1 MRPGFLPAPD
11 PAEGRGGAWC
21 LARPLGVS
29 PVFGGFLMA
38 LIGLHDA
45 GGEVAPQFRLIGDPG
60 LKERRV
66 EGHRLRVAAGQQVG
80 FLEVPAD
87 DVAEGEVEVDGPRR
101 PRPHDVE
108 GGRSAEGEDVAAGF
122 DGGFP

>member
-1 MRPGFLPAPD
+1 MRPGFLRHRTRRKA
-11 PAEGRGGAWC
+11 GA
-21 LARPLGVS
+21 ARVVFSQAARRS

-60 LKERRV
+60 PKS
-66 EGHRLRVAAGQQVG
+66 AASKATGSG
-80 FLEVPAD
+80 SPPGAGRFLEVPAD
-87 DVAEGEVEVDGPRR
+87 DVAEGEVESMAPP

-108 GGRSAEGEDVAAGF
+108 GGRSAEGEDVPPASTV
-122 DGGFP
+122 DSLER